1 MWFINEIMPNIL
13 IKNKN
18 IKLYVAGS
26 YPPQELINSANK
38 NIIIKGFVSDAEL
51 DDLYN
56 SVKMV
61 VAPLRF
67 GAGIKGK
74 VVEAMSKGVPVYTT
88 ICGAEGIDCES
99 LIVDDTF
106 NDLADIYL
114 DNEKLN
120 ELSNNLISYAKDNYS
135 EISAKE
141 RFSDEMKKM

>member
-1 MWFINEIMPNIL
+1 
-13 IKNKN
+13 
-18 IKLYVAGS
+18 
-26 YPPQELINSANK
+26 
-38 NIIIKGFVSDAEL
+38 
-51 DDLYN
+51 
-56 SVKMV
+56 MV

-120 ELSNNLISYAKDNYS
+120 ELSNNLISYVKDNYS
-135 EISAKE
+135 KESAKE
-141 RFSDEMKKM
+141 RFSDEMKML